1 MRSKK
6 MFRKRELI
14 DNLDRNL
21 TRARNKRDVLQSS
34 VTTLTA
40 QIAELEIRLSAER
53 IVAIKNRLRDRYLAF
68 APVVAGVRDA
78 TEAAAAFAPKARE
91 LSESLDLIGSEVA
104 SAIGGL
110 LGDLDRR
117 IEAVRAGSAAPELP
131 QSLTRYLPS
140 PQNGDRADGLHQSVE
155 IPITPANRQF

>member
-1 MRSKK
+1 MF
-6 MFRKRELI
+6 FRKRELI
-14 DNLDRNL
+14 DILNRDL
-21 TRARNKRDVLQSS
+21 TRARNKREVLASG
-34 VTTLTA
+34 VTMLA
-40 QIAELEIRLSAER
+40 GQIAELEVRVSEER
-53 IVAIKNRLRDRYLAF
+53 IVAIKNRLSDRYLAF

-104 SAIGGL
+104 SAIAGL

-155 IPITPANRQF
+155 IPNTPANRQF